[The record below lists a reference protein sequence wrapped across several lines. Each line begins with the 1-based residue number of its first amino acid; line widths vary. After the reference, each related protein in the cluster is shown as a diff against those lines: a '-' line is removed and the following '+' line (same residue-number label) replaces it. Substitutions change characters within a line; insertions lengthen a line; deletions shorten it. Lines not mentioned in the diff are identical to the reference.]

1 MQPDPS
7 SNLPVIDPI
16 VLLWSP
22 TAHRLYTH
30 SAALTRRLMKP
41 LSCRSGFIQAAARVR
56 PERQHSAQ
64 QLTEWRFQSREHQLL
79 PLAFAVAAELLK
91 GVRKGPSATPTTG
104 FICWR
109 RATFDTGASQAGL
122 PLSPAQALFLVAEGA
137 ERVFDE
143 IQTLGMRSHR
153 HLKTLLP
160 LTSVAMTAAH
170 SSIPASTNTSG
181 GAPGVAGT
189 LDLTTGKEGEVL
201 AQTLSFCLQGH
212 SCLIGGSHCLV
223 WHEAVCVPD
232 CHPAGGQASQLPCDG
247 SFRQRVS
254 TCHQPCTQS
263 YHGGGYSVPV
273 GGQNYKQR
281 VMDLHL
287 SDIHRKEKSTKT
299 DTTAADNRVSSS
311 FDQKKMNDSYVSRV

>member
-1 MQPDPS
+1 MKDGDTEACLTWRKY
-7 SNLPVIDPI
+7 NMKTECLTCT
-16 VLLWSP
+16 WS
-22 TAHRLYTH
+22 HL
-30 SAALTRRLMKP
+30 
-41 LSCRSGFIQAAARVR
+41 
-56 PERQHSAQ
+56 
-64 QLTEWRFQSREHQLL
+64 
-79 PLAFAVAAELLK
+79 
-91 GVRKGPSATPTTG
+91 
-104 FICWR
+104 
-109 RATFDTGASQAGL
+109 SQAYFARTIVESTYIYRQSANHWTINQKTSQYC
-122 PLSPAQALFLVAEGA
+122 PSCALNSNVKQP
-137 ERVFDE
+137 R
-143 IQTLGMRSHR
+143 
-153 HLKTLLP
+153 
-160 LTSVAMTAAH
+160 TAAH
-170 SSIPASTNTSG
+170 SSILASTNTFG

-263 YHGGGYSVPV
+263 YHGGGLFCASRGKELQAKVRIQGVRAYRCILHISYTDTLKGWICLFSLGVC
-273 GGQNYKQR
+273 R
-281 VMDLHL
+281 MIDLNL

-299 DTTAADNRVSSS
+299 DTTAADNKVSSS